1 MSEKKAQYDLSL
13 LIITISLMGLG
24 VVIVYSASAILATDR
39 FGDGYY
45 FLKKQA
51 LFGGFALAM
60 MMVMM
65 HIPYTFL
72 RRIAYPILAV
82 SLLFLIILLIPGIG
96 YRVGGSTRWIRLI
109 NLSFQPSEFTKLALI
124 IFLAYFLEKKGDRIR
139 TFSMG
144 FLPVIIISGTMIY
157 LVMLQPDFGVAL
169 FLGIMVLILLFI
181 GGVRPSYLASSILL
195 ALPIMYLLIM
205 RVDYRYRRIIG
216 FLNPWEDPSRT
227 TFQMVQSLLAFGSGG
242 LFGTGLG
249 GGSQKL
255 FFLPAPH
262 TDFIFSVI
270 GEELGMVGATIT
282 LGLFALFAIR
292 GFRLAFMAEDTF
304 GTLLAVGITAMI
316 SMQVII
322 NMGVVLGLLPT
333 KGLTLPFISYGG
345 TSLLVNSMGVGI
357 LLNISSTVR
366 RT

>member
-1 MSEKKAQYDLSL
+1 MSEKKGQYDLSL
-13 LIITISLMGLG
+13 LITTISLIGFGIVM
-24 VVIVYSASAILATDR
+24 VYSSSAILAAER

-51 LFGGFALAM
+51 LFAAFALAM

-65 HIPYTFL
+65 NVPYTVL
-72 RRIAYPILAV
+72 KRVAYPILGL
-82 SLLFLIILLIPGIG
+82 SLLLLILLLIPGIG
-96 YRVGGSTRWIRLI
+96 YRVGGSTRWIRLVSF
-109 NLSFQPSEFTKLALI
+109 SFQPSEFAKLALI
-124 IFLAYFLEKKGDRIR
+124 IFLAYFLEKKGDRMR
-139 TFSMG
+139 TFSLG
-144 FLPVIIISGTMIY
+144 FLPVLIISGTMIY
-157 LVMLQPDFGVAL
+157 LVMLQPDFGAAL
-169 FLGIMVLILLFI
+169 FLATMVFILLFI
-181 GGVRPSYLASSILL
+181 GGVRISYLVSSILV
-195 ALPIMYLLIM
+195 ALPIIYLLIM

-216 FLNPWEDPSRT
+216 FLNPWEDTSRT
-227 TFQMVQSLLAFGSGG
+227 TFQMVQSLLALGSGG

-282 LGLFALFAIR
+282 LGLFALFTIR
-292 GFRLAFMAEDTF
+292 GFRIALMAEDPF
-304 GTLLAVGITAMI
+304 GSLLGVGITAMI

-345 TSLLVNSMGVGI
+345 TSLLINAMGVGI

>member
-1 MSEKKAQYDLSL
+1 MRERAQYDLPL
-13 LIITISLMGLG
+13 LILTISLMGIG
-24 VVIVYSASAILATDR
+24 IVIVYSASAILAVDK

-51 LFGGFALAM
+51 LFGAFAV
-60 MMVMM
+60 VMM
-65 HIPYTFL
+65 IVMMKVPYVL
-72 RRIAYPILAV
+72 LKRLAYPILGV
-82 SLLFLIILLIPGIG
+82 SLMLLLLLLIPGIG
-96 YRVGGSTRWIRLI
+96 YRVGGSTRWIRLF
-109 NLSFQPSEFTKLALI
+109 NLSFQPSEFAKLALI
-124 IFLAYFLEKKGDRIR
+124 IFLAHFLEKKGDRMK
-139 TFSMG
+139 TFSTG
-144 FLPVIIISGTMIY
+144 FLPVLIISGAMIY

-169 FLGIMVLILLFI
+169 FLTAMVLVLLFV
-181 GGVRPSYLASSILL
+181 GGARVSYLAGSIL
-195 ALPIMYLLIM
+195 ASIPIVYLLISQ
-205 RVDYRYRRIIG
+205 VDYRYNRIIG
-216 FLNPWEDPSRT
+216 FLKPWEDSSRSS
-227 TFQMVQSLLAFGSGG
+227 FQIVQSLLALGSGG

-282 LGLFALFAIR
+282 LGLFALFTIR
-292 GFRLAFMAEDTF
+292 GIRIALLAEDPF
-304 GTLLAVGITAMI
+304 GTLLSLGITAMI
-316 SMQVII
+316 SMQAII

-345 TSLLVNSMGVGI
+345 TSLLINAMGVGI
-357 LLNISSTVR
+357 LLNISSKAR

>member
-1 MSEKKAQYDLSL
+1 MRERRSQDLCL
-13 LIITISLMGLG
+13 VMITISLMGIG
-24 VVIVYSASAILATDR
+24 IVIVYSASAILAAER

-51 LFGGFALAM
+51 LFCAFALAM
-60 MMVMM
+60 MVVMM
-65 HIPYTFL
+65 NIPYALL
-72 RRIAYPILAV
+72 RRLAYPMLAA
-82 SLLFLIILLIPGIG
+82 SLLFLILLLIPGIG
-96 YRVGGSTRWIRLI
+96 YRVAGSTRWIRLG

-124 IFLAYFLEKKGDRIR
+124 IFLAYFVEKKGDRMR
-139 TFSMG
+139 TFSQG
-144 FLPVIIISGTMIY
+144 FLPVLVISGTMIA

-169 FLGIMVLILLFI
+169 FLATMVFMLLFI
-181 GGVRPSYLASSILL
+181 GGARITYLGLAIL
-195 ALPIMYLLIM
+195 AAIPIVYLLIM
-205 RVDYRYRRIIG
+205 TVDYRYNRIIG

-227 TFQMVQSLLAFGSGG
+227 SFQMVQSLLAFGSGG

-270 GEELGMVGATIT
+270 GEELGMVGATVT

-292 GFRLAFMAEDTF
+292 GIRIGLMAEEPFD
-304 GTLLAVGITAMI
+304 TLLGAGITAMI
-316 SMQVII
+316 SMQAII

-345 TSLLVNSMGVGI
+345 TSLLVNAMGVGI
-357 LLNISSTVR
+357 LLNISSKAR
-366 RT
+366 MA

>member
-1 MSEKKAQYDLSL
+1 MRERAQYDLSL
-13 LIITISLMGLG
+13 LIIAISLMGLG
-24 VVIVYSASAILATDR
+24 IVIVYSASAILATDR

-51 LFGGFALAM
+51 LFSAFALAM
-60 MMVMM
+60 MMVTMN
-65 HIPYTFL
+65 IPYAFL
-72 RRIAYPILAV
+72 KRLAYPMLIAC
-82 SLLFLIILLIPGIG
+82 LLFLILLLIPGIG
-96 YRVGGSTRWIRLI
+96 YRVGGSTRWIRLA
-109 NLSFQPSEFTKLALI
+109 NLSFQPSEVAKLVLI
-124 IFLAYFLEKKGDRIR
+124 IFLAYFLEKKGDRMR
-139 TFSMG
+139 TFSVG
-144 FLPVIIISGTMIY
+144 FLPVLIISGTMIY
-157 LVMLQPDFGVAL
+157 LVMLQPDFGVAI
-169 FLGIMVLILLFI
+169 FLATMVFMLLFI
-181 GGVRPSYLASSILL
+181 GGVRMSYLVSTILA
-195 ALPIMYLLIM
+195 ALPIIYLLIT

-242 LFGTGLG
+242 IFGTGLG

-270 GEELGMVGATIT
+270 GEELGLVGATIT
-282 LGLFALFAIR
+282 LGLFTLFTIR
-292 GFRLAFMAEDTF
+292 GFRIALMAQDTF
-304 GTLLAVGITAMI
+304 GTFLGVGITAMI
-316 SMQVII
+316 SLQVII

-345 TSLLVNSMGVGI
+345 TSLLVNAMGVGI

-366 RT
+366 GR

>member
-1 MSEKKAQYDLSL
+1 MRERAQYDLSL
-13 LIITISLMGLG
+13 LIITISLIG
-24 VVIVYSASAILATDR
+24 VGIVIVYSASAILAADR

-51 LFGGFALAM
+51 LFGAFALVI

-65 HIPYTFL
+65 NTPYTL
-72 RRIAYPILAV
+72 LKRLAYPILGL
-82 SLLFLIILLIPGIG
+82 SLMSLIILLIPGIG
-96 YRVGGSTRWIRLI
+96 YKVGGSTRWIRFV
-109 NLSFQPSEFTKLALI
+109 NLSFQPSEFAKLALI
-124 IFLAYFLEKKGDRIR
+124 IFMAYFLEKKGDRMR
-139 TFSMG
+139 TFSTG
-144 FLPVIIISGTMIY
+144 FLPVLIISGITIY
-157 LVMLQPDFGVAL
+157 LVMLQPDFGVAI
-169 FLGIMVLILLFI
+169 FLATMVLMLLFI
-181 GGVRPSYLASSILL
+181 GGARISYLVSSIL
-195 ALPIMYLLIM
+195 AAIPIIYLLIM
-205 RVDYRYRRIIG
+205 RVDYRYNRIIG

-227 TFQMVQSLLAFGSGG
+227 SFQIVQSLLAFGSGG

-270 GEELGMVGATIT
+270 AEELGMVGATII
-282 LGLFALFAIR
+282 LGLFALFTIR
-292 GFRLAFMAEDTF
+292 GIRIALMTEESF

-316 SMQVII
+316 SMQAII

-345 TSLLVNSMGVGI
+345 TSLLVNAMGVGI
-357 LLNISSTVR
+357 LLNISSKARST
-366 RT
+366 

>member
-24 VVIVYSASAILATDR
+24 VVIVYSASAILAADR

-51 LFGGFALAM
+51 LFGGFALVM

-72 RRIAYPILAV
+72 RRLAYPILAV
-82 SLLFLIILLIPGIG
+82 NLLFLILLLIPGIG
-96 YRVGGSTRWIRLI
+96 YRVGGSTRWIRLV
-109 NLSFQPSEFTKLALI
+109 NFSFQPSEFTKLALI

-139 TFSMG
+139 TFSLG

-282 LGLFALFAIR
+282 LGLFALFTIR

-304 GTLLAVGITAMI
+304 GTLLGVGITAMI

>member
-1 MSEKKAQYDLSL
+1 MRDRAQYDLPL
-13 LIITISLMGLG
+13 LIITISLMGVG
-24 VVIVYSASAILATDR
+24 IVIVYSASAILAADK

-51 LFGGFALAM
+51 LFGAFAVAV

-65 HIPYTFL
+65 NIPHTL
-72 RRIAYPILAV
+72 LKRLAYPILGL
-82 SLLFLIILLIPGIG
+82 SLFLLILLLIPGVG

-109 NLSFQPSEFTKLALI
+109 HLSFQPSEFAKLALI
-124 IFLAYFLEKKGDRIR
+124 IFLAYFLEKKGDRMK
-139 TFSMG
+139 TFATG
-144 FLPVIIISGTMIY
+144 FLPVLVISGTIIF

-169 FLGIMVLILLFI
+169 FLATMVFVLLFI
-181 GGVRPSYLASSILL
+181 GGARVSHVLYSIL
-195 ALPIMYLLIM
+195 AATPIVYLLIT
-205 RVDYRYRRIIG
+205 RVDYRYNRIIG
-216 FLNPWEDPSRT
+216 FLNPWEDPGRT
-227 TFQMVQSLLAFGSGG
+227 SFQIVQSLLAFGAGG

-282 LGLFALFAIR
+282 LGLFALFTIR
-292 GFRLAFMAEDTF
+292 GIRIALMAEESF
-304 GTLLAVGITAMI
+304 GTLLGVGITAMI
-316 SMQVII
+316 SIQAIV

-345 TSLLVNSMGVGI
+345 TSLLVNAMGVGI
-357 LLNISSTVR
+357 LLNISSTAR

>member
-1 MSEKKAQYDLSL
+1 
-13 LIITISLMGLG
+13 
-24 VVIVYSASAILATDR
+24 
-39 FGDGYY
+39 
-45 FLKKQA
+45 
-51 LFGGFALAM
+51 
-60 MMVMM
+60 
-65 HIPYTFL
+65 
-72 RRIAYPILAV
+72 
-82 SLLFLIILLIPGIG
+82 
-96 YRVGGSTRWIRLI
+96 
-109 NLSFQPSEFTKLALI
+109 
-124 IFLAYFLEKKGDRIR
+124 
-139 TFSMG
+139 
-144 FLPVIIISGTMIY
+144 
-157 LVMLQPDFGVAL
+157 
-169 FLGIMVLILLFI
+169 
-181 GGVRPSYLASSILL
+181 
-195 ALPIMYLLIM
+195 M

-282 LGLFALFAIR
+282 LGLFALFTIR
-292 GFRLAFMAEDTF
+292 GFRIALMAEDPF
-304 GTLLAVGITAMI
+304 GTLLGVGITAMI

-345 TSLLVNSMGVGI
+345 TSLLVNAMGVGI

>member
-1 MSEKKAQYDLSL
+1 MRERAQYDLSL
-13 LIITISLMGLG
+13 LIITISLMGVG
-24 VVIVYSASAILATDR
+24 IVIVYSASAILAADR

-45 FLKKQA
+45 FLKKQV
-51 LFGGFALAM
+51 LFVGFALVV

-65 HIPYTFL
+65 NIPHL
-72 RRIAYPILAV
+72 LLKRLAYPILGL
-82 SLLFLIILLIPGIG
+82 SLFLLILLLIPGVG

-109 NLSFQPSEFTKLALI
+109 HLSFQPSELAKLALI
-124 IFLAYFLEKKGDRIR
+124 IFLAYFLEKKGDRMK
-139 TFSMG
+139 TFSTG
-144 FLPVIIISGTMIY
+144 FLPVLVISGTIIS

-169 FLGIMVLILLFI
+169 FLATMVFVLLFI
-181 GGVRPSYLASSILL
+181 GGARVSHVLYSFLAST
-195 ALPIMYLLIM
+195 PIVYLLIT
-205 RVDYRYRRIIG
+205 RVDYRYNRIIG
-216 FLNPWEDPSRT
+216 FLNPWEDPGRT
-227 TFQMVQSLLAFGSGG
+227 SFQIVQSLLAFGAGG

-282 LGLFALFAIR
+282 LGLFALFTIR
-292 GFRLAFMAEDTF
+292 GFRIALMAGEPF
-304 GTLLAVGITAMI
+304 GTVLGVGITAMI
-316 SMQVII
+316 SIQAIV

-345 TSLLVNSMGVGI
+345 TSLLVNAMGVGI
-357 LLNISSTVR
+357 LLNISSMAG

>member
-1 MSEKKAQYDLSL
+1 MRERAQYDLPL
-13 LIITISLMGLG
+13 LIITISLMGIG
-24 VVIVYSASAILATDR
+24 VVIVYSASAILATDK
-39 FGDGYY
+39 FGDSYY

-51 LFGGFALAM
+51 LFGAFAVAA

-65 HIPYTFL
+65 NIPYTL
-72 RRIAYPILAV
+72 LKKLAYPVLGL
-82 SLLFLIILLIPGIG
+82 SLFFLILLWIPGMG
-96 YRVGGSTRWIRLI
+96 YRVGGSTRWIRLF
-109 NLSFQPSEFTKLALI
+109 NLSFQPSELAKLALI
-124 IFLAYFLEKKGDRIR
+124 IFLAYFLEKKGDRMK
-139 TFSMG
+139 TFSTG
-144 FLPVIIISGTMIY
+144 FLPVLVISGTMIY

-169 FLGIMVLILLFI
+169 FLATMVFMLLFI
-181 GGVRPSYLASSILL
+181 GGARVSCLLYSIL
-195 ALPIMYLLIM
+195 AAIPIVYLLIT
-205 RVDYRYRRIIG
+205 RVDYRYNRIIG
-216 FLNPWEDPSRT
+216 FLNPWEDPGRT
-227 TFQMVQSLLAFGSGG
+227 SFQIVQSLLAFGAGG

-282 LGLFALFAIR
+282 LGLFALFTIR
-292 GFRLAFMAEDTF
+292 GVRIALMAGEPF
-304 GTLLAVGITAMI
+304 GTLLGVGITAMI
-316 SMQVII
+316 SMQAVV

-345 TSLLVNSMGVGI
+345 TSLLVNAIGVGI
-357 LLNISSTVR
+357 LLNISSTAR